1 MMLQGQIESKSSTF
15 VSMMSLSGVPKKASK
30 HVELGA
36 TTRRVFQHGV
46 PRWST
51 RRAVLENLA
60 VEVRPRKRPKTAK
73 KRVVLLSTVS
83 KRASFSRRMKD
94 LGGW

>member
-1 MMLQGQIESKSSTF
+1 MMLQGQIESKSSTS
-15 VSMMSLSGVPKKASK
+15 VSMMSLSGVPKNALK

-51 RRAVLENLA
+51 RHAVLENLA
-60 VEVRPRKRPKTAK
+60 VEVRPQKRPKMANK
-73 KRVVLLSTVS
+73 LVVLQSSVSNLALLSIRERLVT
-83 KRASFSRRMKD
+83 R
-94 LGGW
+94 

>member
-1 MMLQGQIESKSSTF
+1 MMLQGQIESKSSTS

-36 TTRRVFQHGV
+36 PTRRVFQHGV

-51 RRAVLENLA
+51 RHAVLENLA
-60 VEVRPRKRPKTAK
+60 VEVRPRKRPKIANK
-73 KRVVLLSTVS
+73 HVVLQDYVSNQALLSIKERLVT
-83 KRASFSRRMKD
+83 
-94 LGGW
+94 L

>member
-1 MMLQGQIESKSSTF
+1 MLQGQIESKSSTF
-15 VSMMSLSGVPKKASK
+15 VSMMSLSGVPKNASK

-60 VEVRPRKRPKTAK
+60 VEVRPQKRPEMANKH
-73 KRVVLLSTVS
+73 VVLQDYVSNQALLSIKERLVT
-83 KRASFSRRMKD
+83 
-94 LGGW
+94 L